1 MFFLVF
7 LLINHDDS
15 VSVDS
20 CTWITESVVVDD
32 IGCCR
37 VVVDVTLNDESQS
50 ADRNLFRNWYGGVNV
65 ERAGSEEGSRT
76 LENYIPCIRVTTYLV
91 FCSLTYAVPSGINL

>member
-1 MFFLVF
+1 MVF

-15 VSVDS
+15 VSVDF

-50 ADRNLFRNWYGGVNV
+50 VDRKLCLNCYGGVNV
-65 ERAGSEEGSRT
+65 ERERVAGKGLVLWRTVLCEGT
-76 LENYIPCIRVTTYLV
+76 TTYLLL
-91 FCSLTYAVPSGINL
+91 CSLKYAVPWGINL

>member
-1 MFFLVF
+1 MVF

-20 CTWITESVVVDD
+20 CNWINESVVVDD

-50 ADRNLFRNWYGGVNV
+50 VDRKLCLNCYGGVIV
-65 ERAGSEEGSRT
+65 ERD
-76 LENYIPCIRVTTYLV
+76 RVGGRVAYLV
-91 FCSLTYAVPSGINL
+91 KG